1 MAMRE
6 TQIDS
11 LASFLVQG
19 LIAKGIIKPKT
30 DEKDLIACVVE
41 LMSSNFETEAAI
53 DLETDNMV
61 EDLMR
66 KDTRLD
72 GERLRS
78 MIRQKI
84 AEKKG
89 FTL

>member
-1 MAMRE
+1 MRE

-11 LASFLVQG
+11 LATFLIHG
-19 LIAKGIIKPKT
+19 LVAKGILKPKA
-30 DEKDLIACVVE
+30 DEKDLVACVVE

-53 DLETDNMV
+53 DTETDNMV

-66 KDTRLD
+66 KDPRLD

-89 FTL
+89 FTI

>member
-11 LASFLVQG
+11 LASFLVHG
-19 LIAKGIIKPKT
+19 LIAKGIIKPKA

-66 KDTRLD
+66 KDSRLD

-84 AEKKG
+84 AEKKD

>member
-1 MAMRE
+1 
-6 TQIDS
+6 
-11 LASFLVQG
+11 
-19 LIAKGIIKPKT
+19 
-30 DEKDLIACVVE
+30 
-41 LMSSNFETEAAI
+41 
-53 DLETDNMV
+53 MV

>member
-11 LASFLVQG
+11 LASFLVHG
-19 LIAKGIIKPKT
+19 LVARGVITPKA
-30 DEKDLIACVVE
+30 DEADLVACVVE
-41 LMSSNFETEAAI
+41 LMSSNFETQAAI
-53 DLETDNMV
+53 DTETDQMV
-61 EDLMR
+61 EELVR

-72 GERLRS
+72 ADRLRS